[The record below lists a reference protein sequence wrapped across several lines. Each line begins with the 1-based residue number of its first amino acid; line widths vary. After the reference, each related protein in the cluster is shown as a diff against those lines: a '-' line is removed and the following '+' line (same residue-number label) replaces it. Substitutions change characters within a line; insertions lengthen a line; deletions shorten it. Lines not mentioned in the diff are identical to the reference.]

1 MQRKNGM
8 RENMKVYF
16 KTFGCRLN
24 RAEALDQEA
33 EYASSGWEIAEKPD
47 FADLIIVRGCS
58 VTRRAEHDTVKTIEK
73 LKKDFPLAQIAIE
86 GCLPLK
92 KKAAL
97 NSLRRQFSPPTPSAP
112 TVPTRTSRAYLKVQD
127 GCNGTCTY
135 CTIPKFRGK
144 SVSLNY
150 EDVIGKAKRFI
161 ESGYHEIVV
170 TGCNLSLYANGGR
183 RLPELVSALA
193 SLCEDC
199 RIRIGSLEPG
209 ICDSEIIGAIAE
221 NSNICRFLHI
231 PVQSGSDRILLAMRR
246 TYLSDDITRLVSN
259 AVHLVGDIALGC
271 DLIAGFP
278 DETELD
284 HLASKSLLKRLPFT
298 NAHVF
303 PYSERPGTLAATFL
317 GTVPKS
323 IRSQRAR
330 SLAQLAAANRLKFA
344 KRFIGRTV
352 DVIIEDE
359 EKSAGWTSHYLW
371 FEALNRPSQPPA
383 RKSLAKFKVTAADGD
398 TLRGTIA

>member
-1 MQRKNGM
+1 
-8 RENMKVYF
+8 
-16 KTFGCRLN
+16 
-24 RAEALDQEA
+24 
-33 EYASSGWEIAEKPD
+33 
-47 FADLIIVRGCS
+47 
-58 VTRRAEHDTVKTIEK
+58 
-73 LKKDFPLAQIAIE
+73 
-86 GCLPLK
+86 
-92 KKAAL
+92 
-97 NSLRRQFSPPTPSAP
+97 
-112 TVPTRTSRAYLKVQD
+112 
-127 GCNGTCTY
+127 
-135 CTIPKFRGK
+135 
-144 SVSLNY
+144 
-150 EDVIGKAKRFI
+150 
-161 ESGYHEIVV
+161 
-170 TGCNLSLYANGGR
+170 
-183 RLPELVSALA
+183 
-193 SLCEDC
+193 
-199 RIRIGSLEPG
+199 
-209 ICDSEIIGAIAE
+209 
-221 NSNICRFLHI
+221 
-231 PVQSGSDRILLAMRR
+231 MRR

-344 KRFIGRTV
+344 KRFVGRTV